1 MILRGIFL
9 CREKEIEWFLKGIRN
24 IFPDYWNRFSFFLPN
39 EERENLLASYY
50 KRLTSEDS
58 KINEAAA
65 ISWARYEANC
75 STFLPNASVSEEFL
89 DTQMALNL
97 AKIEA
102 HYFINNLFLEEGQ
115 LLKNINNIKDIK
127 GLIIQGRYDAI
138 CPLESAYSLANAWP
152 KATLKIIEKAGH
164 SSLEPNIQKAL
175 IESTEQIKKIL

>member
-1 MILRGIFL
+1 MRLLRHIILVIVL
-9 CREKEIEWFLKGIRN
+9 
-24 IFPDYWNRFSFFLPN
+24 FSSNQLIA

-75 STFLPNASVSEEFL
+75 STFMPNASVSEEFL

-102 HYFINNLFLEEGQ
+102 HYFINNLFLE
-115 LLKNINNIKDIK
+115 
-127 GLIIQGRYDAI
+127 
-138 CPLESAYSLANAWP
+138 
-152 KATLKIIEKAGH
+152 
-164 SSLEPNIQKAL
+164 
-175 IESTEQIKKIL
+175 